1 MISLA
6 REICAARLSGIVAS
20 LLFFEG
26 RGASPISDNA
36 RTVACE
42 NLCGLSGIDPAFIA
56 ASFRQ
61 GREKGSKFFAYDLF
75 VKTRFEFFAHFFH
88 VFGLM

>member
-1 MISLA
+1 MVY
-6 REICAARLSGIVAS
+6 RLKYKS
-20 LLFFEG
+20 LLVG
-26 RGASPISDNA
+26 TRL
-36 RTVACE
+36 T
-42 NLCGLSGIDPAFIA
+42 LSGIDPAFIA